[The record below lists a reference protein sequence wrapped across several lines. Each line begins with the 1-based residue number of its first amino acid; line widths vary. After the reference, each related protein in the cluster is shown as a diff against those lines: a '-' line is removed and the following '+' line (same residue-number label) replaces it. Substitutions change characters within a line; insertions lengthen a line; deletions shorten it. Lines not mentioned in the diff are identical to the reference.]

1 MKDWT
6 LDRWTEEVWK
16 LYEHHDRK
24 RSISNVWASLGIY
37 VSNIAEGLRKA
48 RYDEVFKGLAH
59 TYVWLVA
66 FVAKCRWDD
75 QLAMIYRVDES
86 LSDIVALK
94 YPNSCSHCGYAPCI
108 C

>member
-24 RSISNVWASLGIY
+24 RSISNVSASLGIY

-48 RYDEVFKGLAH
+48 RYDEVFKGLGA
-59 TYVWLVA
+59 TYVWLVG
-66 FVAKCRWDD
+66 FVAKCRWDHE
-75 QLAMIYRVDES
+75 LAMIYRADES
-86 LSDIVALK
+86 LSHIDALK
-94 YPNSCSHCGYAPCI
+94 LPNSVSPW
-108 C
+108 